1 MKKRMI
7 ALLLCMT
14 TILTLGA
21 CGSNHNQGE
30 TQQGTEVQ
38 NNAGGLASADIDIDL
53 EKQVTKLADYKGIPL
68 TVTGS
73 YDVTDEEVESNLLS
87 LLSYYGIYGVEVKDR
102 DTVKKEDYVLIDYS
116 GYLDGEAFEGGTA
129 TDIMFDISNNYDL
142 TNGSGYIDGF
152 ADGLVGAKVGE
163 EASSDVTFPDDYN
176 ETLGGKQVVFKFD
189 IKGIYEPITIDTLTD
204 DIVAE
209 NFTDLNLATKK
220 DLLSYVRDALESQM
234 ESTKKQAGLTAAQD
248 YMLENSTVEI
258 PEEYMQ
264 ARLAEYQTSL
274 ERDYCSENQTL
285 EEYLAENGTSIEAE
299 LETWNEIL
307 DKQIKLEF
315 IFGRIAEL
323 EKIEVDEDAYGEFVN
338 YIISSNSS
346 QMSTQ
351 EDVYNY
357 YGNGN
362 KENGEKMLRELYL
375 VNQALS
381 FVVDNADVTVA
392 ADTQAQEDTQE

>member
-338 YIISSNSS
+338 YI
-346 QMSTQ
+346 MT
-351 EDVYNY
+351 EYC
-357 YGNGN
+357 
-362 KENGEKMLRELYL
+362 
-375 VNQALS
+375 
-381 FVVDNADVTVA
+381 
-392 ADTQAQEDTQE
+392 